1 MSIFVCSFDEQV
13 FGLDIDIATITYIGD
28 IDIRLISRKTTLLKT
43 GDDLRSAGS
52 GKQFLL
58 H

>member
-28 IDIRLISRKTTLLKT
+28 IDIRFTHYFSLFRMETM
-43 GDDLRSAGS
+43 
-52 GKQFLL
+52 
-58 H
+58 

>member
-1 MSIFVCSFDEQV
+1 MFIEGTYENRHKDEE
-13 FGLDIDIATITYIGD
+13 L
-28 IDIRLISRKTTLLKT
+28 SRKTTLLKT
-43 GDDLRSAGS
+43 GDDLRFAGS